1 MQPRTSFTE
10 FETETFGGGDEGRRQ
25 LAFSPIIFFF
35 EFGSTFAGCYFANYK
50 RKKKTQAKQIEAIR
64 EVTPGTKRPEV
75 NRDEALSKQMSAK
88 PERY

>member
-10 FETETFGGGDEGRRQ
+10 FETETFGEGMRGEGSQ
-25 LAFSPIIFFF
+25 LSLPSFSF
-35 EFGSTFAGCYFANYK
+35 SSSLQHSRGCYFANYK

-75 NRDEALSKQMSAK
+75 NRDEALSK
-88 PERY
+88 